1 MIKTANNLLSLD
13 AWRLPYY
20 SIIYPDPTKASE
32 GLWLAPLPPDKHN
45 GNLEEFNSII
55 DSEFSPGFDED
66 LDGPTGIAE
75 DLNNPTSISEYLDG
89 PLDNAVGL
97 DGPLDIAVE

>member
-1 MIKTANNLLSLD
+1 M
-13 AWRLPYY
+13 
-20 SIIYPDPTKASE
+20 
-32 GLWLAPLPPDKHN
+32 PPDKHN

-75 DLNNPTSISEYLDG
+75 DLDDPTSISKDLDG
-89 PLDNAVGL
+89 PLDML
-97 DGPLDIAVE
+97 